1 MVYDDPVTIN
11 HLHQYMSQYVI
22 EAKDLTKRYRDL
34 TAVDSISFSVTRGE
48 LFGFLGPNGAGK
60 TTTMKMV
67 QCVSPRTGG
76 KLRVFGDDPETSG
89 RIIRKRIGVVPQETN
104 LDPDLSVFDNLTVY
118 ARFFDIGRD
127 DAIKRAKNLL
137 EFFELEGKKDTII
150 EKLSGGMKRRL
161 LLARALMNNP
171 DLLILDEPT
180 IGLDPQARHHIWEK
194 LLKLRAEGH
203 TIVLTTHYLDEAA
216 RLCDRL
222 VIMDHAKILVDG
234 SPDALVRT
242 FIGMDIV
249 ETDKSDQVT
258 RYLDSINISYGT
270 GGEMI
275 QVRTD
280 KPRELADRLTEQ
292 FREIRVITRPGSLE
306 DVFLMLTGRGI
317 RE

>member
-1 MVYDDPVTIN
+1 MEP
-11 HLHQYMSQYVI
+11 YVI
-22 EAKDLTKRYRDL
+22 EATGLTKRYRDL
-34 TAVDSISFSVTRGE
+34 TAVNSIAFSVTKGE

-67 QCVSPRTGG
+67 QCVSPRSGG
-76 KLRVFGDDPETSG
+76 VLKIFGEDPEIFG
-89 RIIRKRIGVVPQETN
+89 RNIRRRIGVVPQETN
-104 LDPDLSVFDNLTVY
+104 LDPDLSVFDNLAMY
-118 ARFFDIGRD
+118 ARFFDITPA
-127 DAIKRAKNLL
+127 DAAKRAQNLL
-137 EFFELEGKKDTII
+137 EFFELETKKDTII

-222 VIMDHAKILVDG
+222 VIMDQGTILVEG

-242 FIGMDIV
+242 YIGMDIV
-249 ETDKSDQVT
+249 ETDNTEEVT
-258 RYLDSINISYGT
+258 RYLDSVGISYEI
-270 GGEMI
+270 GGETI
-275 QVRTD
+275 QIRTST
-280 KPRELADRLTEQ
+280 PREQADRLMERFQ
-292 FREIRVITRPGSLE
+292 SIRVITRPGSLE
-306 DVFLMLTGRGI
+306 DVFLLLTGRRI

>member
-127 DAIKRAKNLL
+127 DALKRAKNLL

-180 IGLDPQARHHIWEK
+180 IGLDPQGRHHIWEK